1 MARRKKVR
9 NVFALGTFIAKR
21 AGAKTFK
28 EGTKGRALRSR
39 ITERLKAGKSALG
52 LDRKRK

>member
-1 MARRKKVR
+1 MARTR

-21 AGAKTFK
+21 AGAKSFK
-28 EGTKGRALRSR
+28 EGTRGRALRGK

-52 LDRKRK
+52 FDRKRKR